1 MKRLIKPSEARRAL
15 SRVPESVS
23 FWLCTNKKLFSLKE
37 LAVALKDI
45 NDDVFR
51 YHVNRDKNDFE
62 NWIRDIIQDKELA
75 REISRIKTK
84 ETLNRKILERVEMLS
99 KILKKGKKVK
109 KVKRKKVKK
118 LKHKARK
125 IKRLKHKARHKK
137 KRVKKTHRKKR
148 RKRR

>member
-1 MKRLIKPSEARRAL
+1 MKRLIKSSEARRAL
-15 SRVPESVS
+15 SRVPEGVS
-23 FWLCTNKKLFSLKE
+23 FWLCTNQKLSSLKE
-37 LAVALKDI
+37 LAVALRGI

-99 KILKKGKKVK
+99 KILKKGKKK
-109 KVKRKKVKK
+109 KTKRKKVK
-118 LKHKARK
+118 
-125 IKRLKHKARHKK
+125 RLKHKTRKHKIK
-137 KRVKKTHRKKR
+137 HRKKIHHKR